1 MANCPHCWQVPGRPC
16 VLASPAGD
24 HLARWLRAERRGV
37 VTRAE
42 LAAAVGGL
50 EVIAAHAIIRD
61 GAL

>member
-1 MANCPHCWQVPGRPC
+1 MVPCGQCWRVPAEPC
-16 VLASPAGD
+16 TPDGD